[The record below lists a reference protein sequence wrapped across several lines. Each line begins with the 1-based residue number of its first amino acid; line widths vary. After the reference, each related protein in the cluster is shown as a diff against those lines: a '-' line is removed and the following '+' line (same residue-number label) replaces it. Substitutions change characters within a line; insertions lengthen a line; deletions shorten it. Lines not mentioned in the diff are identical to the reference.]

1 MQENPGAQV
10 LTTVLRDPGR
20 PRITWYG
27 ADGER
32 VELSG
37 AVLANWV
44 AKTANLLV
52 DELDAGPGTR
62 VRLDLPTHWRTVV
75 WSLATWYVGAPVSLD
90 ATATDLLVTDDATSW
105 TDAAERGIPAVAVE
119 LPALAR
125 RSASALPEG
134 VLDYAA
140 TVLGHPDAPPVPGG
154 VGGIDPALLEPAGI
168 ATVAD
173 VLADAAEHGRHL
185 VRAGQLSALLLR
197 QLRAVL
203 ACDGSIVL
211 VGTDV
216 VDEQRLAR
224 LATEERVDVGTD
236 HATVTVPPTR

>member
-52 DELDAGPGTR
+52 DELDVGLGTR
-62 VRLDLPTHWRTVV
+62 VALRLPMHWKAAT
-75 WSLATWYVGAPVSLD
+75 WALATWQVGACLVLGD
-90 ATATDLLVTDDATSW
+90 ETADLSVTSQPLGLGT
-105 TDAAERGIPAVAVE
+105 EVAVA

-125 RSASALPEG
+125 RFDGPLPAG
-134 VLDYAA
+134 VLDGTA
-140 TVLGHPDAPPVPGG
+140 VLAGHPDRFDPGETPHPKDRALVAPGLEVTYADLAAS
-154 VGGIDPALLEPAGI
+154 VSAARPARRLRI
-168 ATVAD
+168 ARAELT
-173 VLADAAEHGRHL
+173 ADALVDLLATLGSGGSVVLVAHGRRANQQDGAGAAEL
-185 VRAGQLSALLLR
+185 VRLAGVEL
-197 QLRAVL
+197 AVL
-203 ACDGSIVL
+203 
-211 VGTDV
+211 
-216 VDEQRLAR
+216 DEGA
-224 LATEERVDVGTD
+224 
-236 HATVTVPPTR
+236 